1 MQQLL
6 LLAPIWAIC
15 ADSPELSELRIAA
28 QRGFPDWWLNYWN
41 SVSRGKGT
49 CGTALAR
56 GERVIVEDIEQSPIF
71 IGTPA
76 LDVPAQGRVSGA
88 VQSTPLMSREG
99 KSLGMFSTHFKAP
112 HRPLTIASRR
122 LLDLLALAGGRYH

>member
-6 LLAPIWAIC
+6 LLAPISAIYSSI
-15 ADSPELSELRIAA
+15 DPELSELRIAA

-76 LDVPAQGRVSGA
+76 LDIQPGPVSGR
-88 VQSTPLMSREG
+88 S
-99 KSLGMFSTHFKAP
+99 SL
-112 HRPLTIASRR
+112 RR
-122 LLDLLALAGGRYH
+122 S